1 VRRVI
6 SSLEIVIWVVIALVG
21 GVSTVNSQPPDRDC
35 QYFAETGY
43 YVCDDFLDFFETWGG
58 LEVFGYPLT
67 EAFNDPVLG
76 LRVQYFQRARLEWR
90 PHNPERYRV
99 QLGLL
104 GDELGYEFP
113 SLPEDQIPAFNTSLR
128 RYYSETGHVVSHA
141 FLRYFDEHGGLLIF
155 GYPRSEFMYR
165 DGYVVQYFQRA
176 RMEWHPE
183 DPSGPRMRL
192 TNLGEVYI
200 ERIGIPEDREAS
212 GDSPERV
219 GVDSLT
225 SLEDRITEL
234 ELDASVRHITTGQD
248 GQQTVFVYVTDQ
260 RHRPVPE
267 AMVVV
272 TIHYDKSGEK
282 EYTCV
287 PTDEEGF
294 TAREFNLLSVTPGE
308 KVVIDVAAT
317 IGDVAGQTQT
327 FFLPWW

>member
-6 SSLEIVIWVVIALVG
+6 SSLEIIIWVVIALVA
-21 GVSTVNSQPPDRDC
+21 GVSTVNSQPPDGNC

-43 YVCDDFLDFFETWGG
+43 HVCDDFLEFFETWGE
-58 LEVFGYPLT
+58 LEIFGYPLT
-67 EAFNDPVLG
+67 EAFDDPVLG

-128 RYYSETGHVVSHA
+128 RYYSETGHIVSHA
-141 FLRYFDEHGGLLIF
+141 FLRYFDEHGGLFIF

-192 TNLGEVYI
+192 TNLGEVYA
-200 ERIGIPEDREAS
+200 ERIGIPGDYEAFD
-212 GDSPERV
+212 DSSERV
-219 GVDSLT
+219 
-225 SLEDRITEL
+225 DRITEL

-260 RHRPVPE
+260 RHQPVPE
-267 AMVVV
+267 AVVVV
-272 TIHYDKSGEK
+272 TVHYDESGE
-282 EYTCV
+282 EAHPCV

-294 TAREFNLLSVTPGE
+294 TARTFNLLSVTPGE
-308 KVVIDVAAT
+308 NVVIDVEAR
-317 IGDVAGQTQT
+317 IGDVAGQTRT
-327 FFLPWW
+327 FFLTWW

>member
-1 VRRVI
+1 MRRVI

-21 GVSTVNSQPPDRDC
+21 GISTVSSQPPDGNC

-43 YVCDDFLDFFETWGG
+43 HVCDDFLEFFETWGG
-58 LEVFGYPLT
+58 LEIFGYPLT
-67 EAFNDPVLG
+67 EAFDDPVLG
-76 LRVQYFQRARLEWR
+76 LSVQYFQRARLEWR

-113 SLPEDQIPAFNTSLR
+113 SLPEDQVPAFNTSLR
-128 RYYSETGHVVSHA
+128 RYYSETGHTVSHA

-192 TNLGEVYI
+192 TNLGEVYA
-200 ERIGIPEDREAS
+200 ERIGIPGGYEAS
-212 GDSPERV
+212 DDSSERV
-219 GVDSLT
+219 
-225 SLEDRITEL
+225 DRITEL

-260 RHRPVPE
+260 RHQPVPE
-267 AMVVV
+267 AAVVV
-272 TIHYDKSGEK
+272 TVHYDESSEK
-282 EYTCV
+282 EYVCV

-294 TAREFNLLSVTPGE
+294 TARTFNLLPVTPGE
-308 KVVIDVAAT
+308 NVVIDVAAT